1 MSGIAEVERIW
12 LGIEKKKKKEHL
24 TEGADDLYHPDFHQ
38 TKHYSRI
45 PTILPT
51 RPSIFFVATTPHPRA
66 HVHRRVGNPGVA
78 RDVASLASFDRV
90 VPVIVCLSWSFV
102 DRYYIN
108 DRLRESAS
116 KS

>member
-1 MSGIAEVERIW
+1 MTRNRE
-12 LGIEKKKKKEHL
+12 KKKKEHL
-24 TEGADDLYHPDFHQ
+24 TESADDLYHPDSHQ

-45 PTILPT
+45 PTILRT
-51 RPSIFFVATTPHPRA
+51 RPSIFFIFATIPHPRA
-66 HVHRRVGNPGVA
+66 HVHRRVGNPGVT

-90 VPVIVCLSWSFV
+90 VPVIVCLIRSLV

-108 DRLRESAS
+108 DILRESAS